1 MSKQRHG
8 GEDDKSCP
16 FCLREPH
23 GLERRNERRL
33 FRHHKLQG
41 ESDRQRQ
48 NHQPVIH
55 RIHPENRLFHIP
67 HPDRVE
73 KLGQSQDGK
82 GIRLAVR
89 QDHGIFQHFSDP
101 GKCSRSSAPDKKSCR
116 NDQKSGQADQCDKK
130 SVKHRADPASVG
142 KQALSRSSRLL
153 FHQLHSVAH
162 IRPQCQCR
170 QRIRDQVD
178 PKDVACL
185 ERGWQRKQDREKHGH
200 DLPKVRRKQKYHR
213 LFDVFIDLSSFLNGI
228 PDRGEIVI
236 RQNDVRRLFCHIS
249 PVLSHGD
256 PHISRP

>member
-73 KLGQSQDGK
+73 KLGT
-82 GIRLAVR
+82 V
-89 QDHGIFQHFSDP
+89 P
-101 GKCSRSSAPDKKSCR
+101 GR
-116 NDQKSGQADQCDKK
+116 
-130 SVKHRADPASVG
+130 
-142 KQALSRSSRLL
+142 
-153 FHQLHSVAH
+153 
-162 IRPQCQCR
+162 
-170 QRIRDQVD
+170 
-178 PKDVACL
+178 
-185 ERGWQRKQDREKHGH
+185 
-200 DLPKVRRKQKYHR
+200 
-213 LFDVFIDLSSFLNGI
+213 
-228 PDRGEIVI
+228 
-236 RQNDVRRLFCHIS
+236 
-249 PVLSHGD
+249 
-256 PHISRP
+256 